1 MDTTQLGLLIVLA
14 AIAGPFAW
22 RSVRRATMSRADLL
36 AQAKRNHDNPPTVSV
51 SLVPE
56 PLS

>member
-1 MDTTQLGLLIVLA
+1 MDTLQLGLLIALA

-22 RSVRRATMSRADLL
+22 RSVRRATMSRAALL
-36 AQAKRNHDNPPTVSV
+36 AEARQNQDSPPAVSV
-51 SLVPE
+51 SLVPG